1 MSKNKD
7 KKIRQLVG
15 HVENQLGERAGKIF
29 EQIVLSLDSEMS
41 VSDIVF
47 SRDLHIKHERFTE
60 ARARLIAGGY
70 ITFTPWLGRSGGRYG
85 VGTIGNECIQRFDP
99 QRLQQT
105 ATTPAIAI
113 RQDGQQPAPT
123 FVVVRPTHLDSRSTS
138 VAA

>member
-1 MSKNKD
+1 MSKSRD
-7 KKIRQLVG
+7 KKFRQLIG
-15 HVENQLGERAGKIF
+15 HVENQLGERAGRLF
-29 EQIVLSLDSEMS
+29 ENILELRAAGFSAADIPFAAQCKVRLD
-41 VSDIVF
+41 
-47 SRDLHIKHERFTE
+47 RFE
-60 ARARLIAGGY
+60 DARSRLIAGGY

-123 FVVVRPTHLDSRSTS
+123 FVVVNPTYLDPRSTS